1 MTDAYRLE
9 NINVSLQQK
18 DILSID
24 HLVIKAE
31 QCTTLFGNNGAGKS
45 TLLKLLAFTHRPT
58 RGDISL
64 FSQTVSWPLT
74 PQQRKRIAFVE
85 QHPFLLPGTVYDNI
99 KLALSLQ
106 NIPASQHHAL
116 IKKALEETHT
126 AHLLKQNTQ
135 TLSGGELKR
144 VAIARAIAYQP
155 DILLLDE
162 PFSHLD
168 IEHIEAL
175 ETLIKSFSRTTGKTV
190 ILSTHN
196 HLQGTAL
203 SQSTINLVAGK
214 VTSAPLENRF
224 SGYLRQQQFFT
235 EKLVIETTSNLDRA
249 QQLAIDPKQI
259 IISNQPLESSM
270 QNCFS
275 GQIIFISEQATT
287 CRLIVDCKEQF
298 HATISLESL
307 NTLKLQLGSQ
317 VYLSFKSSSV
327 LVF

>member
-1 MTDAYRLE
+1 M
-9 NINVSLQQK
+9 
-18 DILSID
+18 
-24 HLVIKAE
+24 
-31 QCTTLFGNNGAGKS
+31 
-45 TLLKLLAFTHRPT
+45 
-58 RGDISL
+58 
-64 FSQTVSWPLT
+64 
-74 PQQRKRIAFVE
+74 
-85 QHPFLLPGTVYDNI
+85 
-99 KLALSLQ
+99 
-106 NIPASQHHAL
+106 
-116 IKKALEETHT
+116 
-126 AHLLKQNTQ
+126 
-135 TLSGGELKR
+135 
-144 VAIARAIAYQP
+144 
-155 DILLLDE
+155 
-162 PFSHLD
+162 
-168 IEHIEAL
+168 
-175 ETLIKSFSRTTGKTV
+175 
-190 ILSTHN
+190 
-196 HLQGTAL
+196 QGTAL

-307 NTLKLQLGSQ
+307 NTLKLQSGSQ